1 MRHTTFAFT
10 LRPTREQEEAL
21 RRHVGAARFAFNQC
35 LRMVLTA
42 LAAKREDSA
51 ASVPWSRFDLIN
63 GFNAWKVTEAAGTD
77 EAGCPGLVWRN
88 EVCQQIFEEAA
99 ADLGRALEAFSAGR
113 KGARKGKK
121 PRMPKFKKR
130 ATARRSFR
138 LRNKDSG
145 TKSSIRLGER
155 TRRTVRLPKLGTIEV
170 REDTRKLR
178 RMLRGGRAKILF
190 ATVSHREGGRW
201 RVTLNVEAAPLHPKQ
216 RHESSAVARVVGI
229 DRGLSTF
236 AVVADREGAAVERIE
251 SPRPLR
257 RALPRLRRRSRA
269 LSRKQKGSRNRYRAR
284 VRISKTH
291 LRISNVRRD
300 FVHRASTRL
309 AKTHGHL
316 VIENLCTSGLIRSRL
331 ARAIADSAWSMFGTM
346 LAYKAS
352 WYGAVLT
359 VADRFYPSTRR
370 CSACGA
376 TGAALPLGERTF
388 RCSGCGHEADRDT
401 NAAACLAQ
409 YPEVLASGEWPPF
422 DGARLPG
429 EPPVAAKHAETKNVC
444 GEESADARS
453 LLTVRETTLCEAGRA

>member
-1 MRHTTFAFT
+1 
-10 LRPTREQEEAL
+10 
-21 RRHVGAARFAFNQC
+21 
-35 LRMVLTA
+35 
-42 LAAKREDSA
+42 
-51 ASVPWSRFDLIN
+51 
-63 GFNAWKVTEAAGTD
+63 
-77 EAGCPGLVWRN
+77 
-88 EVCQQIFEEAA
+88 
-99 ADLGRALEAFSAGR
+99 
-113 KGARKGKK
+113 
-121 PRMPKFKKR
+121 
-130 ATARRSFR
+130 
-138 LRNKDSG
+138 
-145 TKSSIRLGER
+145 
-155 TRRTVRLPKLGTIEV
+155 
-170 REDTRKLR
+170 
-178 RMLRGGRAKILF
+178 MLRGGRAKILF

-201 RVTLNVEAAPLHPKQ
+201 RVTLNVEAALLHPKQ
-216 RHESSAVARVVGI
+216 RHESSAGAVVGI

-401 NAAACLAQ
+401 NAAVCLAQ
-409 YPEVLASGEWPPF
+409 YPEVLASGEWPP
-422 DGARLPG
+422 
-429 EPPVAAKHAETKNVC
+429 VAAKRAETSNAC

-453 LLTVRETTLCEAGRA
+453 LLTVRETTLCEARRA